1 MDRHIAERVAPLL
14 PPDWDE
20 AAKAAVDTFP
30 AVRDFLLAA
39 WQRGSDQRGMNGVG
53 AMLRHAAATKAFLT
67 FNNYVA
73 TASTIS
79 RRIRELLIL
88 RISWLRRAEYEFTQH
103 VILGLRAGLT
113 DAEVERVQSGPDA
126 AGWEP
131 VDADLVRAVDELH
144 ADACIADTTWER
156 LSQHF
161 SQEQMIDIIYAV
173 GCYEINAML
182 FKSLGV
188 QYEAGTEP
196 MKPELRAK
204 MFAEDNHE

>member
-1 MDRHIAERVAPLL
+1 MSKPIAQRVPPLL
-14 PPDWDE
+14 PPDWDD
-20 AAKAAVDTFP
+20 AAKEAVDAFP

-39 WQRGSDQRGMNGVG
+39 WKRGSDQRGMNGVG
-53 AMLRHAAATKAFLT
+53 AMLRHAAATKAFLA

-73 TASTIS
+73 TSSSIS
-79 RRIRELLIL
+79 KRIRELLIL

-113 DAEVERVQSGPDA
+113 EAEIARVQVGPDA
-126 AGWEP
+126 PDWDA
-131 VDADLVRAVDELH
+131 VDEDLVRAVDELH
-144 ADACIADTTWER
+144 ADACIADGTWER

-161 SQEQMIDIIYAV
+161 SQEQMIDIVYAV

-188 QYEAGTEP
+188 QYEEGTEP
-196 MKPELRAK
+196 MKPEMRAR
-204 MFAEDNHE
+204 MFAGEKK

>member
-1 MDRHIAERVAPLL
+1 MSQPIAERVPPLL
-14 PPDWDE
+14 PPDWDD
-20 AAKAAVDTFP
+20 AAKEAVDTFP

-39 WQRGSDQRGMNGVG
+39 WKRGSDQRGMNGVG
-53 AMLRHAAATKAFLT
+53 AMLRHAAATKAFLG

-73 TASTIS
+73 TASTLS
-79 RRIRELLIL
+79 KRIRELLIL

-113 DAEVERVQSGPDA
+113 DAEIERVQLGPDA
-126 AGWEP
+126 PGWDA
-131 VDADLVRAVDELH
+131 VDADLVRSVDELH
-144 ADACIADTTWER
+144 ADACIADATWAR

-161 SQEQMIDIIYAV
+161 SQEQMIDIVYAV

-196 MKPELRAK
+196 MKPELRAR
-204 MFAEDNHE
+204 MFAGDGK